1 MEFTPK
7 RHNTPVAT
15 LIKLYENKK
24 SGCVVEARKELQWR
38 FDNLDWKDQKKILK
52 AHLNSGKTDR
62 EWAARKLVSCWDDCF
77 ASIVKN
83 LWEETQDPYLAWPI
97 VRYFPI
103 NYLKENID
111 KLGDDRNYYF
121 LCLRLAEEKDFE
133 IDESKLKETN
143 LLSVYRN
150 SSRVLSKEKAID
162 ILYSITYKLCTDKYS
177 YQMNNMWPEDEE
189 RGYCVSIIK
198 NGVMMDA
205 IDCLEYFEMYDVLD
219 DFKKWHETACEHL
232 LKSDEFARLYAS
244 RIVQDGYNHRRLLMT
259 KKNYYEHLESKY
271 KPTNE
276 KPVFETGYYRVMDNA
291 NSEHFLN
298 PLTNIEVDE
307 AELDYYDHI
316 VRKKAMEKLKGEG
329 R

>member
-1 MEFTPK
+1 MDFTPK
-7 RHNTPVAT
+7 RHNTPVKT
-15 LIKLYENKK
+15 LIKCYEDKK

-38 FDNLDWKDQKKILK
+38 FDNLDWKDQKKILE

-62 EWAARKLVSCWDDCF
+62 EWAARKLVSYWDDCF
-77 ASIVKN
+77 VSIVKK
-83 LWEETQDPYLAWPI
+83 LWEETHDSCMAWPI

-111 KLGDDRNYYF
+111 RLGDGSNYYF

-133 IDESKLKETN
+133 IDESKLKEPN

-177 YQMNNMWPEDEE
+177 YRMNNMWPMDEE
-189 RGYCVSIIK
+189 RGYCVSIID
-198 NGVMMDA
+198 NGVMSDA
-205 IDCLEYFEMYDVLD
+205 INNLEHFEMYDVVE
-219 DFKKWHETACEHL
+219 DFKKWHMRVCEHL

-244 RIVQDGYNHRRLLMT
+244 KIGQNEYNHRRLLMT
-259 KKNYYEHLESKY
+259 KKYYYEHLDSKY

-276 KPVFETGYYRVMDNA
+276 KPVFETGYYAVL
-291 NSEHFLN
+291 SERFMN
-298 PLTNIEVDE
+298 FPTYIEVDE
-307 AELDYYDHI
+307 AELDYYYHR
-316 VRKKAMEKLKGEG
+316 VREKAMQMLKDGIL
-329 R
+329 